1 MKYSNYTY
9 FIGGTYIMFSK
20 DNKASIGIALAYLSF
35 IVGAGFTTG
44 QELLQFFVNHGNYG
58 YIAAIITS
66 IIVTFG
72 TRQISKLGYRVD
84 ADSYDISL
92 NNLFGNIMGKIIDF
106 LIIFFLFGLTVVMVA
121 GGGSALNQGF
131 DIPIWIGSLA
141 IVILLFVV
149 LQLKFDKILA
159 VLGTVTPFLVIAVLI
174 IAGTNIINPT
184 ISFSEVSQH
193 IEPSRA
199 SSPFW
204 WWDEIIYGGL
214 IIGNSFSFLTI
225 VGNDANNHKI
235 AGRGAYFGGLAF
247 SVLLIIMVAGLL
259 ANIGN
264 ANKVDIP
271 TLLLANDIHPIIG
284 ILMSLVMFAV
294 IFNSCIGMLY
304 PLLNRFTS
312 PGSKAYVLLLAVS
325 LILAYVLS
333 FVGFV
338 DLVNFV
344 FKVVGYLG
352 LFITLAL
359 LVRWIQNKFTKKKLI

>member
-1 MKYSNYTY
+1 
-9 FIGGTYIMFSK
+9 
-20 DNKASIGIALAYLSF
+20 
-35 IVGAGFTTG
+35 
-44 QELLQFFVNHGNYG
+44 
-58 YIAAIITS
+58 
-66 IIVTFG
+66 
-72 TRQISKLGYRVD
+72 
-84 ADSYDISL
+84 
-92 NNLFGNIMGKIIDF
+92 
-106 LIIFFLFGLTVVMVA
+106 
-121 GGGSALNQGF
+121 
-131 DIPIWIGSLA
+131 
-141 IVILLFVV
+141 
-149 LQLKFDKILA
+149 
-159 VLGTVTPFLVIAVLI
+159 
-174 IAGTNIINPT
+174 
-184 ISFSEVSQH
+184 
-193 IEPSRA
+193 
-199 SSPFW
+199 
-204 WWDEIIYGGL
+204 
-214 IIGNSFSFLTI
+214 
-225 VGNDANNHKI
+225 
-235 AGRGAYFGGLAF
+235 
-247 SVLLIIMVAGLL
+247 MVAGLL

-304 PLLNRFTS
+304 PFLNRFTS